1 MQKLRIGEIARLN
14 DVSIQTLRYYDEI
27 GLLKPASIDPETH
40 YRYYTIEQSA
50 TLDMIQFLK
59 SLDFSLSEIHDILKQ
74 KISLESLKD
83 SLKTKE
89 EILLEAHRTIIH
101 QIQSIHRFM
110 ETTNLYTQ
118 NMDKHWMEISSFHA
132 RHIYRYPISQNIY
145 EMSIDEYEYALRDF
159 KHHLKAITAF
169 NRVGSIMSQDNFI
182 HQQFDSK
189 ELFVFVDDPTQ
200 ANDSLP
206 QGDYAVFFCQSFEDE
221 TKAMHTFH
229 RLIREQNLIINGDYI
244 CEVLYE
250 MPNTNSGRRDMFI
263 RLQVP
268 VLFDVDCY

>member
-59 SLDFSLSEIHDILKQ
+59 RLDFNLMEIHDILKQ
-74 KISLESLKD
+74 KISLESLKA
-83 SLKTKE
+83 SLKLKE
-89 EILLEAHRTIIH
+89 EQLLDEHRSIIH
-101 QIQSIHRFM
+101 QIQSIHHFM

-132 RHIYRYPISQNIY
+132 RHIYRYPITQNIY
-145 EMSIDEYEYALRDF
+145 EMSIDAYEYALRDF
-159 KHHLKAITAF
+159 KHHLKSKTLF
-169 NRVGSIMSQDNFI
+169 NRVGSIMSKENFNRQ
-182 HQQFDSK
+182 HFDSK
-189 ELFVFVDDPTQ
+189 ELFVFVDDPAQ

-221 TKAMHTFH
+221 IEAMHAFH
-229 RLIREQNLIINGDYI
+229 QLINAQNLVINGDYI

-268 VLFDVDCY
+268 ILLDI